1 MLVKSLPFLIL
12 IFSCFAGYA
21 QKIEHYT
28 SFEKAF
34 QDPENVKELSFVMEE
49 DSLTEIPSDIDKFK
63 NLTRLT
69 LEYNH
74 IQSLPESI
82 GNLKNLTHLILTNL
96 KLKELPESIGKLS
109 SLTTLILSET
119 GVSEIPS
126 SIVNLTNID
135 TLIIQGT
142 TIREIPDEIGNL
154 KKLKVLNLLWT
165 KVNYLPE
172 SIGNCVE
179 LERLELKD
187 NELID
192 LPKSLSKLK
201 NLKHLNL
208 IRNFPFSF
216 EVEKRIY
223 SSVPEN
229 CQVFISQKRNT
240 LKVPTSERPLIQ
252 LDEIKVNKGFK
263 RVNLTKFIEENNKK
277 PVLIFTHNPKRDRF
291 YGKVLSEFHDKFYQQ
306 LQEKYG
312 LKVIVLVVLDKNMDL
327 FTLAKL
333 KSKPK
338 TWEEFKVFYDYEGHE
353 GYLKDLLKSGSSF
366 FIVKDNKINISH
378 TGIVRTIT
386 SRRTPIKNTLHFINR
401 KIIDIMNDSP

>member
-1 MLVKSLPFLIL
+1 MLIKSLPFITY
-12 IFSCFAGYA
+12 IFFSFGGYA

-34 QDPENVKELSFVMEE
+34 QDPENVKELSFVLEE
-49 DSLTEIPSDIDKFK
+49 DRLTEIPSDIDKFK
-63 NLTRLT
+63 NLKKLT

-82 GNLKNLTHLILTNL
+82 GNLKNLTHLKLTNL
-96 KLKELPESIGKLS
+96 RLKELPESIGKLS
-109 SLTTLILSET
+109 GLTTLILSET
-119 GVSEIPS
+119 GVSEIPG
-126 SIVNLTNID
+126 SIGNLTNID

-142 TIREIPDEIGNL
+142 KIREIPNEIGNL

-192 LPKSLSKLK
+192 LPASLSKLK
-201 NLKHLNL
+201 HLNYLNL

-216 EVEKRIY
+216 EVEKRIR

-229 CQVFISQKRNT
+229 CQVLISRKRNI
-240 LKVPTSERPLIQ
+240 LKVPSSERPLIQ
-252 LDEIKVNKGFK
+252 LDDIKVNKGFK
-263 RVNLTKFIEENNKK
+263 RVNLTKIIEENNKK
-277 PVLIFTHNPKRDRF
+277 PVLIFTHNPKLDKY
-291 YGKVLSEFHDKFYQQ
+291 YGKILSEFHDKFYKS
-306 LQEKYG
+306 LQEEYG

-338 TWEEFKVFYDYEGHE
+338 TWSEFNVFYDYEGHE
-353 GYLKDLLKSGSSF
+353 GYLKELLKSGSSF
-366 FIVKDNKINISH
+366 FIIKDNRINQSH
-378 TGIVRTIT
+378 AGIVKTIT
-386 SRRTPIKNTLHFINR
+386 SRRTPVKNTLHFINR
-401 KIIDIMNDSP
+401 KIIDIMVK